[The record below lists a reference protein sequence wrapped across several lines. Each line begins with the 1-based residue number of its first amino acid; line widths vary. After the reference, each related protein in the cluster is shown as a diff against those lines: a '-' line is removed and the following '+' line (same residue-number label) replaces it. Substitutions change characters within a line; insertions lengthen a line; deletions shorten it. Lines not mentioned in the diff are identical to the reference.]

1 MSGAKQKLLLLGA
14 SGSIGWAIHQKFVAQ
29 AWDVVGVTRN
39 EVSESCQISWN
50 PLDKTSAFPNEHGPF
65 DAVCWAQGK
74 NINDSIYSFN
84 DEIHREMYEANVLY
98 VLNSVNYL
106 LKNNLLTKP
115 SRLCVISSIWQEIA
129 RQNKLSYCVSKSAL
143 KGLILSLAND
153 MGVDG
158 HLVNAILPGAL
169 DTPMTHQNLSE
180 KQLGA
185 VLNSTQFGRL
195 PSLQD
200 VANAVYFLCS
210 DENTGMT
217 GQFIKVDLGYSDV
230 RII

>member
-84 DEIHREMYEANVLY
+84 DEIHREMYDANVLY

>member
-1 MSGAKQKLLLLGA
+1 
-14 SGSIGWAIHQKFVAQ
+14 
-29 AWDVVGVTRN
+29 
-39 EVSESCQISWN
+39 
-50 PLDKTSAFPNEHGPF
+50 
-65 DAVCWAQGK
+65 
-74 NINDSIYSFN
+74 
-84 DEIHREMYEANVLY
+84 
-98 VLNSVNYL
+98 L

-200 VANAVYFLCS
+200 VANSAYFLCS

>member
-14 SGSIGWAIHQKFVAQ
+14 SGSIGRAIHQKFVAQ

-50 PLDKTSAFPNEHGPF
+50 PLDKTSTFPNEQGPF

-200 VANAVYFLCS
+200 VANSAYFLCS

>member
-1 MSGAKQKLLLLGA
+1 MSRAKQKLLLLGA
-14 SGSIGWAIHQKFVAQ
+14 SGSIGSAICQKFIEQ
-29 AWDVVGVTRN
+29 EWDVIGVTRGCA
-39 EVSESCQISWN
+39 SESCQISWN
-50 PLDKTSAFPNEHGPF
+50 PLDSTSTFPLQMGPF
-65 DAVCWAQGK
+65 DAACWAQGI
-74 NINDSIYSFN
+74 NINDSIYGFN
-84 DEIHREMYEANVLY
+84 EGTHREIYEANVLY
-98 VLNSVNYL
+98 VLNSLNYL

-115 SRLCVISSIWQEIA
+115 AKLCVISSIWQEIA
-129 RQNKLSYCVSKSAL
+129 RQNKLSYCVTKSAL
-143 KGLILSLAND
+143 RGLILSLAND

-158 HLVNAILPGAL
+158 YLVNAVLPGAL

-200 VANAVYFLCS
+200 VANSAYFLCS

>member
-14 SGSIGWAIHQKFVAQ
+14 SGSIGQAIHQKFAAQ

-50 PLDKTSAFPNEHGPF
+50 PFDKTSAFPDEQGPF

-200 VANAVYFLCS
+200 VANAAYFLCS

>member
-14 SGSIGWAIHQKFVAQ
+14 SGSIGASIRQKFVAQ
-29 AWDVVGVTRN
+29 AWDVVGVTRS

-50 PLDKTSAFPNEHGPF
+50 PMDKTSTLPIELGPF
-65 DAVCWAQGK
+65 DAVCWAQGR
-74 NINDSIYSFN
+74 NINDSIYSFS
-84 DEIHREMYEANVLY
+84 EEAHREIYEANVTY
-98 VLNSVNYL
+98 VLSSLNYL

-115 SRLCVISSIWQEIA
+115 ARLCVVSSIWQEIA

-200 VANAVYFLCS
+200 VANSAYFLCS

>member
-1 MSGAKQKLLLLGA
+1 MRGAKQKLLLLGA
-14 SGSIGWAIHQKFVAQ
+14 SGSIGRAIHQKFVAQ

-50 PLDKTSAFPNEHGPF
+50 PLDKTSAFPNEQGPF

-74 NINDSIYSFN
+74 NINDNIYSFN
-84 DEIHREMYEANVLY
+84 DEAHQEIYEANVLY
-98 VLNSVNYL
+98 VLKSLNYL
-106 LKNNLLTKP
+106 ISNNLLARP
-115 SRLCVISSIWQEIA
+115 ARLCVISSIWQEIA
-129 RQNKLSYCVSKSAL
+129 RQNKLSYCISKSAL
-143 KGLILSLAND
+143 KGLVLSLAND
-153 MGVDG
+153 LGADG

-169 DTPMTHQNLSE
+169 DTPMTRQNLSE
-180 KQLGA
+180 KQLSA
-185 VLNSTQFGRL
+185 VVNSTEFGRL

-200 VANAVYFLCS
+200 VANSAYFLCS

>member
-1 MSGAKQKLLLLGA
+1 MGAVNQKLLLLGA
-14 SGSIGWAIHQKFVAQ
+14 SGSIGTAIRQKFVAQ
-29 AWDVVGVTRN
+29 AWDVVGVTRGM
-39 EVSESCQISWN
+39 VSESCQISWN
-50 PLDKTSAFPNEHGPF
+50 PLDKTSALPIELGPF
-65 DAVCWAQGK
+65 DAVCWAQGR

-84 DEIHREMYEANVLY
+84 EDAHREIYEANVTY
-98 VLNSVNYL
+98 VLTSLNYL

-115 SRLCVISSIWQEIA
+115 ARLCVISSIWQEIA

-180 KQLGA
+180 MQLDA
-185 VLNSTQFGRL
+185 VMNSTQFGRL
-195 PSLQD
+195 TSLQD
-200 VANAVYFLCS
+200 VANSAYFLCS
-210 DENTGMT
+210 LENTGVT

>member
-14 SGSIGWAIHQKFVAQ
+14 SGSIGQAIRQKFIAQ
-29 AWDVVGVTRN
+29 AWDVIGVTRGK
-39 EVSESCQISWN
+39 VSESCQISWN
-50 PLDKTSAFPNEHGPF
+50 PLDKASLFPNERGPF

-84 DEIHREMYEANVLY
+84 DETHREMYEANVLY

-106 LKNNLLTKP
+106 LKSNLLNKP

-143 KGLILSLAND
+143 KGLVLSLAND

-169 DTPMTHQNLSE
+169 DNPMTHHTLSE
-180 KQLGA
+180 KQLEA
-185 VLNSTQFGRL
+185 VINSTQFDRL

-200 VANAVYFLCS
+200 VANAAYFLCS
-210 DENTGMT
+210 VENTGMT

>member
-1 MSGAKQKLLLLGA
+1 MSRAKQKLLLLGA
-14 SGSIGWAIHQKFVAQ
+14 SGSIGRAIHQKFVAQ
-29 AWDVVGVTRN
+29 AWDVVGVTRGSA
-39 EVSESCQISWN
+39 SEACQISWN
-50 PLDKTSAFPNEHGPF
+50 PLDKTSTFPNERGPF

-74 NINDSIYSFN
+74 NINDSIYGFN
-84 DEIHREMYEANVLY
+84 EGTHREIYEANVLY
-98 VLNSVNYL
+98 VLNSLNYL
-106 LKNNLLTKP
+106 LKNNLLAKP
-115 SRLCVISSIWQEIA
+115 ARLCVISSIWQEIA

-153 MGVDG
+153 MGADG

-200 VANAVYFLCS
+200 VANSAYFLCS

>member
-1 MSGAKQKLLLLGA
+1 MSSAKQKLLLLGA
-14 SGSIGWAIHQKFVAQ
+14 SGSIGCAIHQKFVEQ

>member
-50 PLDKTSAFPNEHGPF
+50 PLDKTSAFPNEQGPF

>member
-1 MSGAKQKLLLLGA
+1 MNGAGQKLLLLGA
-14 SGSIGWAIHQKFVAQ
+14 SGSIGQAIRQKFIEK
-29 AWDVVGVTRN
+29 AWDVVGVTRGA
-39 EVSESCQISWN
+39 VSKSCQQCWN
-50 PLDKTSAFPNEHGPF
+50 PLDKSSILPVEIGPF
-65 DAVCWAQGK
+65 DAVCWAQGR

-84 DEIHREMYEANVLY
+84 DETHREMYEANVLY
-98 VLNSVNYL
+98 VLHSLNYL

-185 VLNSTQFGRL
+185 VLNSTQLGRL

-200 VANAVYFLCS
+200 VANSAYFLCS